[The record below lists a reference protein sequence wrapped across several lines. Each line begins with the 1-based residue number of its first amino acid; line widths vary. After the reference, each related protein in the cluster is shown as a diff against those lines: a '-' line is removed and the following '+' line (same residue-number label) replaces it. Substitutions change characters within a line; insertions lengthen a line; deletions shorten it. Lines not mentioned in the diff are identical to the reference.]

1 MTSWAS
7 RAASDYARMADDV
20 KRNEKSQREFVI
32 STSRKPF
39 LRAGWANLLIVAMVA
54 FAFMSQ
60 KIAIHFEFGYTMS
73 MMAAAII
80 GIIIFA
86 LYTRSLS
93 RIVIGNSSMNFV
105 CAIHRER
112 YEMPNIKRI
121 RVLGFTPSYW
131 IIIAVFINKKAVPR
145 IFHFS
150 ELHPS
155 ATEFRE
161 NVSKLKEFLRL
172 TDTN

>member
-1 MTSWAS
+1 MT
-7 RAASDYARMADDV
+7 DDV
-20 KRNEKSQREFVI
+20 KGSKKSQQEFVI

-39 LRAGWANLLIVAMVA
+39 LRAGWSNLWIVGMVA
-54 FAFMSQ
+54 FAAMSQ
-60 KIAIHFEFGYTMS
+60 KIALHFDFSHSMS
-73 MMAAAII
+73 MVAAAII
-80 GIIIFA
+80 GFMFFVI
-86 LYTRSLS
+86 YTRSVS
-93 RIVIGNSSMNFV
+93 RIAIGNSSMNFE
-105 CAIHRER
+105 CAIHSER
-112 YEMPNIKRI
+112 YEMPNIKRV

-131 IIIAVFINKKAVPR
+131 IIIAVFLNNKAVPR

-161 NVSKLKEFLRL
+161 TVSKLKEFLRC